1 MRVIET
7 EIEIDAPART
17 IWEILTDFSAMPS
30 WNPFIRSISG
40 PLAVGAR
47 LVVEIAPPGRSAM
60 TFKPEVLT
68 VSPQKELC
76 WRGVVAS
83 QHVFAG
89 EHRFQLEP
97 ALGGRTRLIHG
108 EVFTGLLVPL
118 VMRDEMLEATRAG
131 FAAMNEALRLR
142 AERANQQAVAKV
154 S

>member
-47 LVVEIAPPGRSAM
+47 LVVEIAPPGRSPM

-68 VSPQKELC
+68 VLPEKELC

-83 QHVFAG
+83 QRIFAG

-97 ALGGRTRLIHG
+97 ARDGRTRLIHG
-108 EVFTGLLVPL
+108 EAFSGLLVPL
-118 VMRDEMLEATRAG
+118 VMGAGALEATRAG
-131 FAAMNEALRLR
+131 FTAMNEALRLR
-142 AERANQQAVAKV
+142 AERAGQQSVARV